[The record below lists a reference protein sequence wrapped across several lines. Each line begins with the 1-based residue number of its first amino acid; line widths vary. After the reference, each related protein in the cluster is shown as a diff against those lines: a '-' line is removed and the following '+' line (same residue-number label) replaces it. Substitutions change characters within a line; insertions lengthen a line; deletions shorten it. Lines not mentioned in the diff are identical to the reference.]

1 MPFQLKYERHKI
13 FKMFY
18 RGKDMS
24 ILIKTIRN
32 ELFQG
37 IFAISI
43 FILLLL
49 TSCAGKEIRPE
60 SIILQHASSE
70 TKAEKLNIK
79 LSLKDLENRKTFA
92 VSDYKIGPEDLLEI
106 QVFQVNDLNT
116 IARVSATGH
125 IKLPLIDKIEAA
137 GLTVSELEILI
148 AKKLEKYLTEPVVT
162 VFIKE
167 YRSQQIAVLGSVKS
181 PGVYYVTGQRYL
193 LDLLSMAGGLSHD
206 AGDVCIVQK
215 VGSVKNIGGE
225 SEPKDGK
232 NIEQIVIDLDA
243 LLIKGMIDLNLPL
256 SSGDVIHVPEAG
268 IFFVDGAVNVPGSFK
283 LKGKMTLTQAISMA
297 KGLSYHALRS
307 DIKIYRGSNERERD
321 VITINYNDI
330 LDMKI
335 PDIELKDKDI
345 IIVSSS
351 GFKRFIGGL
360 AGYFNFGYFGFSG
373 VRPGSG
379 F

>member
-1 MPFQLKYERHKI
+1 
-13 FKMFY
+13 
-18 RGKDMS
+18 MS
-24 ILIKTIRN
+24 MLIKTIKN

-49 TSCAGKEIRPE
+49 TSCAGNELRPE
-60 SIILQHASSE
+60 TLILQQASTE
-70 TKAEKLNIK
+70 TKADKLNLK
-79 LSLKDLENRKTFA
+79 LSQTGAELKKAFS
-92 VSDYKIGPEDLLEI
+92 VSDYKIGPDDLLEI
-106 QVFQVNDLNT
+106 HVFQVSDLNT

-125 IKLPLIDKIEAA
+125 IKMALIDKIEAA
-137 GLTVSELEILI
+137 GLTVAEVESLI
-148 AKKLEKYLTEPVVT
+148 CKKLEKFLKEPAVT

-193 LDLLSMAGGLSHD
+193 LDLLSMAGGLSQD
-206 AGDVCIVQK
+206 AGDVCIIQK
-215 VGSVKNIGGE
+215 TGSGKNIGGE
-225 SEPKDGK
+225 SEPADEG
-232 NIEQIVIDLDA
+232 NIEQIVIDLNA
-243 LLIKGMIDLNLPL
+243 LLVNGRIDLNLPL
-256 SSGDVIHVPEAG
+256 ASGDVIHVPEAG
-268 IFFVDGAVNVPGSFK
+268 IFFVDGAVNSPGSFK
-283 LKGKMTLTQAISMA
+283 LKKKMTLAQALSMA
-297 KGLSYHALRS
+297 KGLSYHAVRS
-307 DIKIYRGSNERERD
+307 DIKIYRESNKGERD
-321 VITINYNDI
+321 VLTIDYDDI
-330 LDMKI
+330 LNMKI

-345 IIVSSS
+345 IIVSGS